1 MSYDS
6 WKARDP
12 AMERAGRIE
21 EALDRYEDQVWDQ
34 VLRLAERQYEGYRDV
49 LYDQLINDVRIENAA
64 QNFLE
69 SIADE

>member
-1 MSYDS
+1 
-6 WKARDP
+6 
-12 AMERAGRIE
+12 MERAGRIE

>member
-1 MSYDS
+1 MSHDS